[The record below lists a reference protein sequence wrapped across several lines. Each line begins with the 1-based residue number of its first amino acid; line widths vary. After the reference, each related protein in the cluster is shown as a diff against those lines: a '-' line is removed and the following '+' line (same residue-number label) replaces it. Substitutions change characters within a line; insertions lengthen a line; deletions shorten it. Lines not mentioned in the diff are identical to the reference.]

1 MKPAI
6 LFVPFLWIS
15 LIAQVQF
22 YPGQRPPL
30 PPQNQTGKASIEGS
44 VVDSITHE
52 PVKKASVMLN
62 GGAGL
67 SAVTDAS
74 GHFAFRQ
81 LAAGQ
86 YNIFVQNEKYPA
98 SQDSLDGNRQL
109 SISLAADEQKQ
120 DITLSLTPGAS
131 VRGRIVDDEG
141 NPMSGCN
148 ATAMQ
153 LRDMGMGRTLQ
164 QSGGSP
170 TDEKGEYR
178 ISNLPGG
185 KYYIQ
190 ARCFKTT
197 PLPHP
202 FVRRDA
208 IMDAPKL
215 SYAPLFYPGAA
226 DPISAAKVQATP
238 GADISGIDFKMVPAR
253 GITIRGHAGPASAG
267 IIQLSL
273 APKDLL
279 TREFRTQGQ
288 RVNASTGEFR
298 IQNVLPGSYD
308 LVAST
313 AEGGQSYFAK
323 TSVEVADAP
332 LDPIELTLAPA
343 PTVSGTILIEGDTNL
358 PMTNGDLRMNPL
370 DGRLMMQPPPQAKVQ
385 SDGTFVV
392 NSVTPGHWR
401 LFLGGVQ
408 GYIKSVQQGGQEAT
422 PWDLEIGPSPSQLKI
437 LVGAKY
443 AKVEPTLSAS
453 TDGAGQIA
461 GILWAADGDPNF
473 QQNFSINTQNP
484 GTIQVPPGKYHVCAF
499 ATAQPWVLMQN
510 RALRK
515 ALESRCETVDA
526 PADGSAR
533 VQLPVIPAADL
544 KQILEKIEE

>member
-6 LFVPFLWIS
+6 VCITFLSIN
-15 LIAQVQF
+15 LTAQVRMMSSLG
-22 YPGQRPPL
+22 PGAQ
-30 PPQNQTGKASIEGS
+30 QVQTGKASIEGS
-44 VVDSITHE
+44 VLDAVTHE
-52 PVKKASVMLN
+52 PVKKATVMLN
-62 GGAGL
+62 GPTGL

-86 YNIFVQNEKYPA
+86 YNIFVQSEKYPPT
-98 SQDSLDGNRQL
+98 QDSLDGNQPHSL
-109 SISLAADEQKQ
+109 SLAADEQKQ

-131 VRGRIVDDEG
+131 VRGRIVDDDG

-153 LRDMGMGRTLQ
+153 LRDTGMGRTLQ
-164 QSGGSP
+164 QSGNSQS
-170 TDEKGEYR
+170 DEKGEYR
-178 ISNLPGG
+178 IYNLPRG
-185 KYYIQ
+185 KYYVQ
-190 ARCFKTT
+190 VRCFKTI
-197 PLPHP
+197 PLPHA

-208 IMDAPKL
+208 IMDVPRL
-215 SYAPLFYPGAA
+215 TYEPLFYPGAA

-238 GADISGIDFKMVPAR
+238 GADISGIDFKMTPAR
-253 GITIRGHAGPASAG
+253 GIALRGHVGPASAG
-267 IIQLSL
+267 IIQVSL
-273 APKDLL
+273 TPKDPLI
-279 TREFRTQGQ
+279 RDFRTQGM

-313 AEGGQSYFAK
+313 AEGGQSFFAK
-323 TSVEVADAP
+323 TSVEVGDAP
-332 LDPIELTLAPA
+332 LEPIELTLGPA
-343 PTVSGTILIEGDTNL
+343 PTVTGTILIEGDTNL
-358 PMTNGDLRMNPL
+358 PMTNGDLRMNPI
-370 DGRLMMQPPPQAKVQ
+370 DGRPMMQPPPPAKVQ
-385 SDGTFVV
+385 SDGTFVI

-408 GYIKSVQQGGQEAT
+408 GYIKSVQQAGQEAT
-422 PWDLEIGPSPSQLKI
+422 PWDLEIGSSPSQLKI

-443 AKVEPTLSAS
+443 AKVEATLSAS

-461 GILWAADGDPNF
+461 GMLWAADGDPNF
-473 QQNFSINTQNP
+473 QQGFSLNQQNSS
-484 GTIQVPPGKYHVCAF
+484 TLQVPPGKYHVCAV
-499 ATAQPWVLMQN
+499 AIAQPWVLMQN

-544 KQILEKIEE
+544 KQILEKIED